1 MLIAMAI
8 YFTSIY
14 KHIYFWKKATF
25 AAFCVALRSTM
36 VLCSEVA
43 CSYFG
48 LPVLL
53 ALCVRLCIIT
63 DIWERGRFIENVKK
77 KKSSFCPYGIFQL
90 LVCCYFVCAEKYLN
104 NPLCT
109 VSKSLVLNAAI
120 SSESGDL
127 ENCICLKSYVFN
139 LLQCKKQNS
148 SFVSFL
154 SCG

>member
-1 MLIAMAI
+1 MAI
-8 YFTSIY
+8 YFMTIY

-48 LPVLL
+48 LSILSV
-53 ALCVRLCIIT
+53 LCVCLLLQISEKEGGSLKIKKNDNFVPMGFISCLC
-63 DIWERGRFIENVKK
+63 V
-77 KKSSFCPYGIFQL
+77 IFL
-90 LVCCYFVCAEKYLN
+90 CARKKYLN
-104 NPLCT
+104 NPVCT
-109 VSKSLVLNAAI
+109 VSRSLVLNAVI
-120 SSESGDL
+120 SSERRHF
-127 ENCICLKSYVFN
+127 EKCICLQSDMYN
-139 LLQCKKQNS
+139 LLQCKKQNP